1 MLTKIYPTQEAS
13 MNILI
18 ADDDADSRTLL
29 EVLLQKM
36 GYSVITAHDGT
47 EALDKMQS
55 PGSPA
60 LVLLDWMMPG
70 MEGIE
75 VCRRYREQCRE
86 EPKYIILLTAKDT
99 IDSIVDGLAAGANDY
114 ISKPFNKRELFAR
127 LNVGRRFIELQ
138 QKLADHITEL
148 KDSLEHVKKLQGILP
163 ICMYCHNI
171 RNDQESW
178 ERIDNYIADHSDAE
192 FSHGICPECFA
203 KHHSSA

>member
-1 MLTKIYPTQEAS
+1 

-36 GYSVITAHDGT
+36 GYGVITAQDGT
-47 EALDKMQS
+47 EALEKMQL
-55 PGSPA
+55 PGSPT
-60 LVLLDWMMPG
+60 LVILDWMMPG

-75 VCRRYREQCRE
+75 VCRRYREHCRDE
-86 EPKYIILLTAKDT
+86 TKYIILLTAKDS

-138 QKLADHITEL
+138 QKLADHIAEL

>member
-1 MLTKIYPTQEAS
+1 

-18 ADDDADSRTLL
+18 ADDDADSRILLKSTL
-29 EVLLQKM
+29 EKM
-36 GYSVITAHDGT
+36 GYAVITACDGT
-47 EALDKMQS
+47 EALDKMQR

-75 VCRRYREQCRE
+75 VCRRYRENCRDE
-86 EPKYIILLTAKDT
+86 LKYIILLTAKDST
-99 IDSIVDGLAAGANDY
+99 DSIVDGLSAGANDY
-114 ISKPFNKRELFAR
+114 IAKPFNKRELFAR

-138 QKLADHITEL
+138 QKLADHIAEL
-148 KDSLEHVKKLQGILP
+148 KNSLEHVKKLQGILP

-178 ERIDNYIADHSDAE
+178 ERIDSYIAEHSDAE
-192 FSHGICPECFA
+192 FSHGICPECLA
-203 KHHSSA
+203 KHH